1 MTSFLKL
8 LSYKQLLISDK
19 IALRRFPIL
28 PILRNLHLLVS
39 GIGLLKPF
47 LPLPILVL
55 EIITDLLLSI
65 LQIPIQFLLVIHKK
79 ILPAHLAIHPP
90 LELLFLLLHE
100 IVEDVF
106 VQVHFLDYVSLEVQ
120 VLTVQDIVKVRLLL
134 ERVVLVGL
142 VQVVTRSTKVKR
154 FLGN

>member
-1 MTSFLKL
+1 
-8 LSYKQLLISDK
+8 LISDK
-19 IALRRFPIL
+19 KALRRFPIL
-28 PILRNLHLLVS
+28 PILRNLHLLLC
-39 GIGLLKPF
+39 GIVLLKPL

-55 EIITDLLLSI
+55 KIITHLLLRI
-65 LQIPIQFLLVIHKK
+65 LQIAIQLLLVVHKEV
-79 ILPAHLAIHPP
+79 LPIHLAVHPL

-100 IVEDVF
+100 IVEDFF

-120 VLTVQDIVKVRLLL
+120 VLTVQDVVQVRLFL
-134 ERVVLVGL
+134 ERVVLVRL